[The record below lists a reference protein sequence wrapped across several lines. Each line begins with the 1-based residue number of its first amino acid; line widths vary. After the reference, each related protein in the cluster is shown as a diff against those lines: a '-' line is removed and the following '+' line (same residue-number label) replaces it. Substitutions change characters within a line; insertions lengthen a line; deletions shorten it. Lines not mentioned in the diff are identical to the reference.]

1 MSDLPYKTYLP
12 GLAADSIPVPP
23 SIPEQLLALL
33 NAERAKVIGLP
44 LLRGHWLM
52 DRCAN
57 IRVADMIAGN
67 YFAHEDPDQVP
78 GKYYEVMQQQ
88 GITAYRWAG
97 ENLGLT
103 NADNWMTQLVGLW
116 MASPGHRANVLSPEF
131 DTVGTGHGLRFD
143 GVHIVANIFVGG
155 ANLP

>member
-1 MSDLPYKTYLP
+1 MSDLPYKRFLP

-33 NAERAKVIGLP
+33 NAERAKVIGLT

-88 GITAYRWAG
+88 GITAWSFAG
-97 ENLGLT
+97 ENLGLS
-103 NADNWMTQLVGLW
+103 NASSWLTVLVGLW
-116 MASPGHRANVLSPEF
+116 MNSPLHRSNVLEATYDSLG
-131 DTVGTGHGLRFD
+131 VGHGLRSD
-143 GVHIVANIFVGG
+143 GAHIVCTLF
-155 ANLP
+155 